1 MKNYLQT
8 KGPEPCKLFKLFNIA
23 HIFTVSFQSY
33 FVKTL
38 YQISCPFAYLNICG
52 QPPGCLTQHK
62 EPKMVLAGH
71 GLHIYSEMSSF
82 VVVVVSVVVPG
93 HEDKFTMTSLS

>member
-8 KGPEPCKLFKLFNIA
+8 KGPEPCKLLKLLNIA
-23 HIFTVSFQSY
+23 YIFIVSFQSY

-38 YQISCPFAYLNICG
+38 YQISCPFAYLIIYG
-52 QPPGCLTQHK
+52 QPPGCLIQHK

-71 GLHIYSEMSSF
+71 GLHIYSEMSAF
-82 VVVVVSVVVPG
+82 VVVSVVVPG
-93 HEDKFTMTSLS
+93 HEDKFTMTSVS